1 MFRRLSVSFRIY
13 CIIGLSFCCL
23 IGLAVMQTANLAR
36 SLKEQRQS
44 ELSHLAQL
52 ALGIAQEEHG
62 KVKQGQATDD
72 AARASAAARIAKLRY
87 GQGDYFW
94 INDFAPRMIMHPEK
108 SELNGKDLGGIK
120 DPNGKAVF
128 IAFVD
133 VVKKDGAGFVD
144 YQWPKPGKDAPQ
156 PKLSYVVGFQ
166 PWNWIIGTGVYIDD
180 LDAQLWQSIRAV
192 ALVAFMVMALLGAV
206 TLLIARKIS
215 SAMVAMTTAL
225 TRLGEGDFA
234 IALPGLTRRDEL
246 GDMARSI
253 DQFRIR
259 AAEKARAEAALDEER
274 RQATEDFKRRA
285 LQEMAD
291 TVERETTAAVAQV
304 SAGTERMAANAV
316 HMTGSAV
323 QLGKNS
329 ASVAAAAEEA
339 LANAQTVAAASSQL
353 SASIAEIASQVNS
366 SKALTANAVSASEK
380 AQVTIGKLSQAAEK
394 VGTVTK
400 LISEI
405 ASQTNLLALNA
416 TIEAARAGE
425 AGRGFAVVASEVKS
439 LAQQTANATGEIS
452 QQIAEIQDATRD
464 SVESITAIGKA
475 IGNVETVSSAIA
487 AAIEEQNAVTRE
499 IARTV
504 DETSGAAR
512 EVAAQIATVSQ
523 EAVATGRRASEI
535 QNGSTEIAGKV
546 DDLRT
551 ILVRV
556 IRTSTSDVDRRA
568 EPRKAMDR
576 PGRVTIGGRTHR
588 VQVRDLSTAGATVI
602 GEVGAVAAGTALTLG
617 IDGVPAR
624 LGGVVSRSDG
634 SGVFVRFQAGDA
646 VLAMVRD
653 LVATERAA

>member
-23 IGLAVMQTANLAR
+23 IGLALMQTANLAQ
-36 SLKEQRQS
+36 SLKQQRQS

-52 ALGIAQEEHG
+52 ALGIAREEHG
-62 KVKQGQATDD
+62 KIAQGQATDE
-72 AARASAAARIAKLRY
+72 AARASAAARIARLRY
-87 GQGDYFW
+87 GSGDYFW
-94 INDFAPRMIMHPEK
+94 INDLAPRMIMHPEK
-108 SELNGKDLGGIK
+108 AELNGKDLSGIK
-120 DPNGKAVF
+120 DPSGKRLFVE
-128 IAFVD
+128 FVD

-156 PKLSYVVGFQ
+156 PKLSYVVGFA

-180 LDAQLWQSIRAV
+180 LDAQLWQSVRDV
-192 ALVAFMVMALLGAV
+192 ALAAFVVMVLLGAV

-215 SAMVAMTTAL
+215 SAMVAMTAAL
-225 TRLGEGDFA
+225 TRLGAGDFA

-259 AAEKARAEAALDEER
+259 AADKARAEAALDEER
-274 RQATEDFKRRA
+274 RQAAEDFKRRA

-291 TVERETTAAVAQV
+291 TVERETTAAVTQV
-304 SAGTERMAANAV
+304 SAGTERMAANAA

-339 LANAQTVAAASSQL
+339 LTNAQTVAAASSQL

-366 SKALTANAVSASEK
+366 SKALTAQAVSASEM
-380 AQVTIGKLSQAAEK
+380 AQSTIGKLAQAAEK

-452 QQIAEIQDATRD
+452 QQIAEIQDATRE
-464 SVESITAIGKA
+464 SVDSITAIGKA
-475 IGNVETVSSAIA
+475 IGHVETVSSAIA

-523 EAVATGRRASEI
+523 EAIETGRRASEI

-556 IRTSTSDVDRRA
+556 IRTSTSDVDRRF
-568 EPRKAMDR
+568 EPRRTMERA
-576 PGRVTIGGRTHR
+576 GSVTVGGRTHR

-602 GEVGAVAAGTALTLG
+602 GDVGKVAAGTALMLA

-624 LGGVVSRSDG
+624 LAGAVSRIAGD
-634 SGVFVRFQAGDA
+634 GVFMRFEANDA
-646 VLAMVRD
+646 ALAIVRD

>member
-1 MFRRLSVSFRIY
+1 MFRRLSVSLRIY

-23 IGLAVMQTANLAR
+23 MGLAVMQASTLSRA
-36 SLKEQRQS
+36 LKEQRQS

-52 ALGIAQEEHG
+52 ALGFAQEEHD
-62 KVKQGQATDD
+62 KVRQGQATDE

-87 GQGDYFW
+87 GKGDYFW
-94 INDFAPRMIMHPEK
+94 INDFGPRMIMHPEK
-108 SELNGKDLGGIK
+108 TELNGKDLGGIK
-120 DPNGKAVF
+120 DPNGKHLFV
-128 IAFVD
+128 AFVD
-133 VVKKDGAGFVD
+133 EVKKNGAGFVD

-180 LDAQLWQSIRAV
+180 LDAQVWQSIREV
-192 ALVAFMVMALLGAV
+192 AIVAGIVMALLGVV
-206 TLLIARKIS
+206 TILIARKIS
-215 SAMVAMTTAL
+215 SAMVSMTSAL

-234 IALPGLTRRDEL
+234 IALPGLSRRDEL

-253 DQFRIR
+253 DQFRLR
-259 AAEKARAEAALDEER
+259 AAEKARAEAVLEEER
-274 RQATEDFKRRA
+274 RQAAEEFKRRA
-285 LQEMAD
+285 LQDMAD
-291 TVERETTAAVAQV
+291 TVERETTNAVAQV

-316 HMTGSAV
+316 HMTGTAV

-329 ASVAAAAEEA
+329 ASVAAAAEQA

-366 SKALTANAVSASEK
+366 SKALTAEAVSASEQ
-380 AQVTIGKLSQAAEK
+380 AQTIIGRLSQAADR

-452 QQIAEIQDATRD
+452 QQIAEIQDATRE
-464 SVESITAIGKA
+464 SVASITAIGKA
-475 IGNVETVSSAIA
+475 IGHVESVSSAIA
-487 AAIEEQNAVTRE
+487 SAIEEQNAVTRE

-512 EVAAQIATVSQ
+512 EVASQIATVSQ
-523 EAVATGRRASEI
+523 EAVETGRRASDI

-556 IRTSTSDVDRRA
+556 IRTSTTDVDRRT
-568 EPRKAMDR
+568 EPRIAIGHA
-576 PGRVTIGGRTHR
+576 GRVIRDGRVVPVR
-588 VQVRDLSTAGATVI
+588 VRELSAAGATLE
-602 GEVGAVAAGTALTLG
+602 GLAGCQVGASLMLEIDRFGGPFGASVAR
-617 IDGVPAR
+617 IDG
-624 LGGVVSRSDG
+624 GDT
-634 SGVFVRFQAGDA
+634 FVRFSAADAGRVRHLLASEQAA
-646 VLAMVRD
+646 
-653 LVATERAA
+653 

>member
-1 MFRRLSVSFRIY
+1 MLRRLSVSFRIY

-23 IGLAVMQTANLAR
+23 IGLAAMQAVNLAQ
-36 SLKEQRQS
+36 SLKQQRRS
-44 ELSHLAQL
+44 ELSHLAEL
-52 ALGIAQEEHG
+52 ALGIAREEHD
-62 KVKQGQATDD
+62 KVSQGQATDD

-87 GQGDYFW
+87 GNGDYFW

-108 SELNGKDLGGIK
+108 AELNGKDLSGIK
-120 DPNGKAVF
+120 DPIGTRVF
-128 IAFVD
+128 VAFVD

-144 YQWPKPGKDAPQ
+144 YQWPKPGKEAPQ
-156 PKLSYVVGFQ
+156 PKLSYVVGFA
-166 PWNWIIGTGVYIDD
+166 PWGWIIGTGVYIDD
-180 LDAQLWQSIRAV
+180 LEAQLWQSIRDV
-192 ALVAFMVMALLGAV
+192 ALVGLVVMVLLGAV

-215 SAMVAMTTAL
+215 TAMVAMTAAL

-253 DQFRIR
+253 DQFRIS
-259 AAEKARAEAALDEER
+259 AAEKARAEAALEEER

-285 LQEMAD
+285 LLEMAD

-316 HMTGSAV
+316 HMTGTAV

-339 LANAQTVAAASSQL
+339 LTTAQTVAAASSQL
-353 SASIAEIASQVNS
+353 SVSIAEIASQVNS
-366 SKALTANAVSASEK
+366 SKALTAEAVSASEK
-380 AQVTIGKLSQAAEK
+380 AQVTIGRLSQAAER
-394 VGTVTK
+394 VGTVTR

-439 LAQQTANATGEIS
+439 LAQQTATATGEIS
-452 QQIAEIQDATRD
+452 QQIAEIQGATRESVD
-464 SVESITAIGKA
+464 SIVAIGKA
-475 IGNVETVSSAIA
+475 IGDVETVSSVIA
-487 AAIEEQNAVTRE
+487 AAIAEQNAVTRE

-512 EVAAQIATVSQ
+512 EVAAQIASVSQ
-523 EAVATGRRASEI
+523 EAVETGQRASDI
-535 QNGSTEIAGKV
+535 QHGSTEIAGKV

-556 IRTSTSDVDRRA
+556 IRTSTADVDRRA
-568 EPRKAMDR
+568 EPRQAVDR
-576 PGRVTIGGRTHR
+576 TGRITIGGRSHR
-588 VQVRDLSTAGATVI
+588 VQVRDLSVAGATVAGDI
-602 GEVGAVAAGTALTLG
+602 GTVAPGQSLTLD

-624 LGGVVSRSDG
+624 LAGAVSRTGGDG
-634 SGVFVRFQAGDA
+634 AFVRFEADDA
-646 VLAMVRD
+646 ALAIVRD
-653 LVATERAA
+653 QLVMERAA